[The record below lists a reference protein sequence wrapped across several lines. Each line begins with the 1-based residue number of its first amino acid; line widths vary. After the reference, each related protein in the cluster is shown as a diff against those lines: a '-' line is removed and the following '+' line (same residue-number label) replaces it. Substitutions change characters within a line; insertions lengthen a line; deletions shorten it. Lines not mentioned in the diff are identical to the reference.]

1 MTTSTELNLNEDFVI
16 YKDPETG
23 LAMSGGYKIKSNLLK
38 DQMRINIE
46 DDDTSSDEDEDEDEK
61 QMGGKKN
68 IFDNLAIPVGVYY
81 VPQPNKRDN
90 TYKSEECL
98 NKRSV
103 LSDDL
108 HDKLFALLEVTGRKK
123 KKQTKKQP
131 SKSSKKTTKKNK
143 TT

>member
-1 MTTSTELNLNEDFVI
+1 MSTTTELNLNEDFVI
-16 YKDPETG
+16 YKDPVSG
-23 LAMSGGYKIKSNLLK
+23 LAMSGGYKINSNLLK
-38 DQMRINIE
+38 DQMTINIE
-46 DDDTSSDEDEDEDEK
+46 DDDDEDR

-68 IFDNLAIPVGVYY
+68 MFDNMAIPVGVYY
-81 VPQPNKRDN
+81 VPQPNKRDAS
-90 TYKSEECL
+90 YKSEECL

-131 SKSSKKTTKKNK
+131 TKSSKKTTKKHK
-143 TT
+143 ST

>member
-1 MTTSTELNLNEDFVI
+1 MSTTTELNLNEDFVI
-16 YKDPETG
+16 YKDPVSG
-23 LAMSGGYKIKSNLLK
+23 LAMSGGYKINSNLLK
-38 DQMRINIE
+38 DQMKINIE
-46 DDDTSSDEDEDEDEK
+46 DDDDEDR

-68 IFDNLAIPVGVYY
+68 MFDNMAIPVGVYY
-81 VPQPNKRDN
+81 VPQPNKRDAS
-90 TYKSEECL
+90 YKSEECL

-131 SKSSKKTTKKNK
+131 TKSSKKTTKKHK
-143 TT
+143 ST